1 MVGASS
7 EVQAEQ
13 IEALL
18 LARHPVTGA
27 RLGRSFGA
35 KSARAFD
42 AQDRVSA
49 VKAGFTLRVYAHL
62 FPSSEDRARHAA
74 DRSFG
79 AAGVRRVTSPAYDEV
94 QLGDLDEVPP
104 LPTAGP
110 RRS

>member
-35 KSARAFD
+35 KSARASTPKT
-42 AQDRVSA
+42 VS
-49 VKAGFTLRVYAHL
+49 VL
-62 FPSSEDRARHAA
+62 
-74 DRSFG
+74 
-79 AAGVRRVTSPAYDEV
+79 
-94 QLGDLDEVPP
+94 
-104 LPTAGP
+104 
-110 RRS
+110 